1 MKKRFRLAR
10 VRQVDNRQPKILGA
24 KFSLAMI
31 VLVALCASAMAAE
44 NAAESWYNKGQKL
57 AMNGSYE
64 EAIKAYDRALEID
77 STNGNIW
84 KDKGYS
90 LGSLAMFDKN
100 LSEFNESLRAFDK
113 AIELIPANDTRN
125 LALAWE
131 GKAISLNNMGN
142 VLGDVGKQEDARG
155 KREQA
160 VDAYNKAIE
169 LDPSFTGLEAQLY
182 RAGVIFDLGMYNESV
197 AAYDKLIETMPA
209 NDTQYTSMAW
219 ADKGSVLEK
228 MGRKEEALKA
238 FDKAI
243 ELNPTNAIA
252 WAGKGNALESLG
264 RNSEADTAFARAKE
278 LGITNP
284 S

>member
-1 MKKRFRLAR
+1 LNERYGLVKA
-10 VRQVDNRQPKILGA
+10 RQVDNRRPKILGA
-24 KFSLAMI
+24 KISLAMI
-31 VLVALCASAMAAE
+31 ALVVLCASVMAE
-44 NAAESWYNKGQKL
+44 EDSAESWYNKGQKL
-57 AMNGSYE
+57 DMNGSYK
-64 EAIKAYDRALEID
+64 EAIKAYDKALEID

-90 LGSLAMFDKN
+90 LGSLATFDKN

-142 VLGDVGKQEDARG
+142 VLGDMGNQEDAKG

-160 VDAYNKAIE
+160 VDAYDKAIE

-197 AAYDKLIETMPA
+197 AAYDKLIEAMPA
-209 NDTQYTSMAW
+209 DDTQYTSMVW

-252 WAGKGNALESLG
+252 WAGKGSALESLG

-278 LGITNP
+278 LGITNLE
-284 S
+284 

>member
-1 MKKRFRLAR
+1 MNERYGLVKA
-10 VRQVDNRQPKILGA
+10 RQVDNRRPKILGA
-24 KFSLAMI
+24 KISLAMI
-31 VLVALCASAMAAE
+31 ALVVLCASVMAE
-44 NAAESWYNKGQKL
+44 EDSAESWYNKGQKL
-57 AMNGSYE
+57 DMNGSYK
-64 EAIKAYDRALEID
+64 EAIKAYDKALEID

-90 LGSLAMFDKN
+90 LGSLATFDKN

-142 VLGDVGKQEDARG
+142 VLGDMGNQEDAKG

-160 VDAYNKAIE
+160 VDAYDKAIE

-197 AAYDKLIETMPA
+197 AAYDKLIEAMPA
-209 NDTQYTSMAW
+209 DDTQYTSMVW

-252 WAGKGNALESLG
+252 WAGKGSALESLG

-278 LGITNP
+278 LGITNLE
-284 S
+284 

>member
-1 MKKRFRLAR
+1 VKA
-10 VRQVDNRQPKILGA
+10 RQVDNRRPKILGA
-24 KFSLAMI
+24 KISLAMI
-31 VLVALCASAMAAE
+31 ALVVLCASVMAE
-44 NAAESWYNKGQKL
+44 EDSAESWYNKGQKL
-57 AMNGSYE
+57 DMNGSYK
-64 EAIKAYDRALEID
+64 EAIKAYDKALEID

-90 LGSLAMFDKN
+90 LGSLATFDKN

-142 VLGDVGKQEDARG
+142 VLGDMGNQEDAKG

-160 VDAYNKAIE
+160 VDAYDKAIE

-197 AAYDKLIETMPA
+197 AAYDKLIEAMPA
-209 NDTQYTSMAW
+209 DDTQYTSMVW

-252 WAGKGNALESLG
+252 WAGKGSALESLG

-278 LGITNP
+278 LGITNLE
-284 S
+284 